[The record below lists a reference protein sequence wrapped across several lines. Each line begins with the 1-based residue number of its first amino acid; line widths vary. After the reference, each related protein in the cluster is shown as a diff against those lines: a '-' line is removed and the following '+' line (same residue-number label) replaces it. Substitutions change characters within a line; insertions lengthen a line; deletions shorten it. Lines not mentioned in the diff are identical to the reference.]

1 MKGSLRAVVSLAAAT
16 FVALGQG
23 CDGRPSMDTSTT
35 EVTVTGVV
43 KVKGQPASGGQ
54 ISFNPSNRDRK
65 VSAFTSTIGQDGS
78 YSIKTYTGENMVT
91 FGGEVAKTY
100 PALGITKKYCVVT
113 GGGQQQDFD
122 LLGDEQP
129 AGYAA
134 KGKMMEKGPK
144 GTTPGGRG
152 RRQ

>member
-1 MKGSLRAVVSLAAAT
+1 MKGSLQAIVSLTAAT

-23 CDGRPSMDTSTT
+23 CNGTPSMDTSLT

-78 YSIKTYTGENMVT
+78 YTIKTYTGENMVT

-100 PALGITKKYCVVT
+100 PMLGITKKYCVVT

-122 LLGDEQP
+122 LLGDDQSC
-129 AGYAA
+129 GLC
-134 KGKMMEKGPK
+134 
-144 GTTPGGRG
+144 
-152 RRQ
+152 RQG